1 MRALVTGADGFVGKH
16 LTSHLR
22 ARGDDVVGVDRD
34 CDVTDLARV
43 LETIREAKPDV
54 IYHLAAMTHVGDSW
68 VSPTEFVRVNV
79 LGTRNVMEA
88 AHQAAPDASLLFV
101 SSADVYGVVSADELP
116 IEETHRAVPVNP
128 YSQSK
133 REAEILVKKM
143 AREYG
148 LRALIVRPFNHV
160 GPGQSVKFVVPA
172 LVDRLLDASRSGAR
186 EIPVGDLSVRRD
198 FSDVRD
204 VVRAYR
210 RLVEHGT
217 SCEIYNVASGVDV
230 SLADIAQDLVSRI
243 APGVRLVSD
252 PSLLRPVEVP
262 VMRGSFAKI
271 HEVTGWEP
279 AIALETSLSDVIG
292 DLRSRRHEA

>member
-1 MRALVTGADGFVGKH
+1 V
-16 LTSHLR
+16 
-22 ARGDDVVGVDRD
+22 
-34 CDVTDLARV
+34 
-43 LETIREAKPDV
+43 
-54 IYHLAAMTHVGDSW
+54 
-68 VSPTEFVRVNV
+68 
-79 LGTRNVMEA
+79 
-88 AHQAAPDASLLFV
+88 LFV
-101 SSADVYGVVSADELP
+101 SSADVYGVVDPSELP
-116 IEETHRAVPVNP
+116 LDETHRAVPANP

-148 LRALIVRPFNHV
+148 QRALIVRPFNHV
-160 GPGQSVKFVVPA
+160 GPGQSVKFVIPA
-172 LVDRLLDASRSGAR
+172 LVDRLLDASESGAK
-186 EIPVGDLSVRRD
+186 EIAVGDLSVRRD

-217 SCEIYNVASGVDV
+217 SCEIYNVASGIDV
-230 SLADIAQDLVSRI
+230 ALADIAQDLVSRI
-243 APGVRLVSD
+243 APGVRLAPD

-271 HEVTGWEP
+271 HDVTGWEP
-279 AIALETSLSDVIG
+279 SIPLATSLNDVIS

>member
-1 MRALVTGADGFVGKH
+1 MRVLVTGADGFVGRH
-16 LTSHLR
+16 LTRHLR
-22 ARGDDVVGVDRD
+22 ARGDAGGGVDRD

-43 LETIREAKPDV
+43 LDMVREVQPDA
-54 IYHLAAMTHVGDSW
+54 IYHLAAMTHVGESW
-68 VSPTEFVRVNV
+68 ASPTEFVRVNV

-88 AHQAAPDASLLFV
+88 AHQAVPDASVLFV
-101 SSADVYGVVSADELP
+101 SSADVYGVVDPSELP
-116 IEETHRAVPVNP
+116 LDETHRAVPANP

-148 LRALIVRPFNHV
+148 QRALIVRPFNHV

-172 LVDRLLDASRSGAR
+172 LVDRLLDASESGAK
-186 EIPVGDLSVRRD
+186 EIAVGDLSVRRD

-217 SCEIYNVASGVDV
+217 SCEIYNVASGIDV
-230 SLADIAQDLVSRI
+230 ALADIALALGSRI
-243 APGVRLVSD
+243 APGVRLAPD

-271 HEVTGWEP
+271 HDVTGWEP
-279 AIALETSLSDVIG
+279 SIPLATSLNDVIS

>member
-1 MRALVTGADGFVGKH
+1 VRALVTGADGFVGNH

-43 LETIREAKPDV
+43 LETVEETQPDV
-54 IYHLAAMTHVGDSW
+54 VYHLAAMTYVGDSW
-68 VSPTEFVRVNV
+68 ASPTEFVRVNV

-88 AHQAAPDASLLFV
+88 VHRAAPDASVLFV
-101 SSADVYGVVSADELP
+101 SSADVYGVVGADELP
-116 IEETHRAVPVNP
+116 VVETHRAVPVNP

-143 AREYG
+143 AREHG
-148 LRALIVRPFNHV
+148 VRALIVRPFNHV

-172 LVDRLLDASRSGAR
+172 LVDRLLDASASGAR

-210 RLVEHGT
+210 RLVEHGA
-217 SCEIYNVASGVDV
+217 SCEIYNVASGIDV

-279 AIALETSLSDVIG
+279 SIALETSLSDVIS
-292 DLRSRRHEA
+292 DLRSRRHDA